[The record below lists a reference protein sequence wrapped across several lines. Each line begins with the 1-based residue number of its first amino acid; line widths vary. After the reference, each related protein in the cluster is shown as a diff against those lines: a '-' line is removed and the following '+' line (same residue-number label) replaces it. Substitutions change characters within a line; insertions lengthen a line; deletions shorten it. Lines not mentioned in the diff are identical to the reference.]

1 MKGFILLCF
10 VSLTF
15 ADTLS
20 YVRAVAAIN
29 TIHSDEPFDGKKLV
43 LNFDYSYNREEL
55 AETCAKLPYP
65 AKIVEAPD
73 KFQHGQIRY
82 IKLIIEIVRNHEK
95 TVKEIESAPF
105 DNKDEI

>member
-1 MKGFILLCF
+1 MTIIVLFLFISAAL
-10 VSLTF
+10 

-43 LNFDYSYNREEL
+43 LHFDYNYNREEL
-55 AETCAKLPYP
+55 AETCGKLPYP
-65 AKIVEAPD
+65 AKVVEAPET
-73 KFQHGQIRY
+73 FQHLR
-82 IKLIIEIVRNHEK
+82 LVIEIVRNHEK
-95 TVKEIESAPF
+95 TVKEIESVPF